1 MSGHSKFSNIAGKK
15 GKNDAKRGKIFTKI
29 GRELALAA
37 RQGGS
42 NPDINSK
49 LRDAIAKAKVN
60 NMPNDT
66 VERAIKKGAGELE
79 GTEYMEFSYEGYA
92 PCGVAV
98 TVDVLTDNKNRS
110 AANVRYYFDKY
121 GGNLGS
127 TGCVSYMFQRKGQ
140 IIIEKNEEINEDELM
155 MMALE
160 AGAEDFNVEDEFY
173 EIITEM
179 QDYSSVREELEK
191 SGLEFLSAELTMI
204 PDTTVALSMEEA
216 EKVQILIDKMED
228 DDDIQNVYHNAEFPE
243 GFEG

>member
-29 GRELALAA
+29 GRELTLAA

-42 NPDINSK
+42 NAEINSK
-49 LRDAIAKAKVN
+49 LRDAIAKAKAN
-60 NMPNDT
+60 NMPSDT
-66 VERAIKKGAGELE
+66 VERAIKKGAGEID
-79 GTEYMEFSYEGYA
+79 GVEYMEFSYEGYA

-140 IIIEKNEEINEDELM
+140 IIIEKNENINEDELM

-160 AGAEDFNVEDEFY
+160 AGAEDFNSEEEVY

-179 QDYSSVREELEK
+179 QDYSDVREELEK

-216 EKVQILIDKMED
+216 EKVQTLIDKMED